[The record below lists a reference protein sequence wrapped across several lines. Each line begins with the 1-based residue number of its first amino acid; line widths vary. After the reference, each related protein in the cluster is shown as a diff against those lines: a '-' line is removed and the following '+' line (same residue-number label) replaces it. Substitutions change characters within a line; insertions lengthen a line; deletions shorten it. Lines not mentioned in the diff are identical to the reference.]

1 MMDFNITL
9 LTLLLLKMPTCITLI
24 GRPVSFASVSRMCLV
39 GFGVWKDFHKI
50 DKRALY
56 CSDATVCH
64 LVKGQLENLELLCLD
79 GGSWTSP
86 LRATRTIFTLVT
98 LGGIV
103 LWVTIH

>member
-1 MMDFNITL
+1 MMHFNM
-9 LTLLLLKMPTCITLI
+9 TLLLLKMPTCITLI

-79 GGSWTSP
+79 GGSRTSP

>member
-1 MMDFNITL
+1 
-9 LTLLLLKMPTCITLI
+9 MPTCITLI

-50 DKRALY
+50 DKKNFRRY
-56 CSDATVCH
+56 YSDATVCH

-86 LRATRTIFTLVT
+86 LRPTRTIFTLVT